1 MAWVRFDDGFF
12 RHPKVVTA
20 GRDARDLFMASVFYA
35 NSNLTDGFVPEG
47 AVPLIAPEAGLKS
60 FAKAVRALLAN
71 GLWEPA
77 DGGYQI
83 HDYLEYQA
91 SAEKV
96 TALREQ
102 NAKRQEE
109 YRSRKRNAVSN
120 GQRNV
125 VTNAPN
131 NGPVTDPPINIPNPI
146 TSESSDSLSGERDS
160 GPPSSS
166 VQERF
171 TRFWAAYPK
180 KVGKGDAEKQFSRI
194 RWSEIAFA
202 DLMAALESQKQS
214 AQWHEENGRYIPNP
228 STWIYQKRWGDE
240 LPPAGSATPASSIAE
255 PKGYSHD
262 PDEAAEQM
270 RCDLESLRQQA
281 APRSTG
287 QVTPIRGRTA

>member
-214 AQWHEENGRYIPNP
+214 AQWHE
-228 STWIYQKRWGDE
+228 
-240 LPPAGSATPASSIAE
+240 
-255 PKGYSHD
+255 
-262 PDEAAEQM
+262 
-270 RCDLESLRQQA
+270 
-281 APRSTG
+281 
-287 QVTPIRGRTA
+287 